1 MKNKRTTKDI
11 LEMSWNEVNSM
22 NQKELA
28 KLTQQIGAVANK
40 RVKRLHE
47 SDDNPKVLKEFT
59 ENVGNTVTTKG
70 MNINQLKKTF
80 TQTQKFLNNP
90 ESTAR
95 GLNRKYDNLRK
106 TIAKATGV
114 NQKQIVLSKKELN
127 TYFDLLDRYRDNNPE
142 AVYLYG
148 SGRVL
153 NELYNQY
160 TQGNGKTVDEVY
172 KSMVDKMRE
181 DTEKNENT
189 NESEYESFLARQDD
203 EWTSI

>member
-1 MKNKRTTKDI
+1 MTNKRTTKDI
-11 LEMSWNEVNSM
+11 LDMSWNEVNNMS
-22 NQKELA
+22 QKELA

-47 SDDNPKVLKEFT
+47 SEDNPKVLQDFT
-59 ENVGNTVTTKG
+59 EKVGNKVQTKG

-80 TQTQKFLNNP
+80 TQTQKFLNSP

-95 GLNRKYDNLRK
+95 GLKRKYENLK
-106 TIAKATGV
+106 STIAKATGTNK
-114 NQKQIVLSKKELN
+114 NQVVLSKKEIN

-148 SGRVL
+148 STRVMS
-153 NELYNQY
+153 ELYNQY
-160 TQGNGKTVDEVY
+160 TQGNGQSVDDVY
-172 KSMVDKMRE
+172 NSMINKMRE
-181 DTEKNENT
+181 DTEKNDNN

>member
-59 ENVGNTVTTKG
+59 ENVGNAVTTKG